1 MCSYDKPEL
10 CKLGSQLGRHCHQP
24 KGQRKTI
31 GGGWLL
37 FLTSD
42 AKIHP
47 HLLSWS
53 TKFVHSVMPIWL
65 FVMCFF
71 IVYCIFFTK
80 RHFSRS
86 SLACSISPLACPL
99 PSQLLQLFGLAW
111 LGFYVS
117 NGLMADRWI
126 HLLATS
132 IYMLVGESIPVV
144 AHVFGTERL
153 MQSNAIN

>member
-1 MCSYDKPEL
+1 MCSYDTPEL

-24 KGQRKTI
+24 KGQPKTI
-31 GGGWLL
+31 GGGWLH

-71 IVYCIFFTK
+71 IVYCIFSLSATSLAPLWPARF
-80 RHFSRS
+80 RLSLAHYLASCFS
-86 SLACSISPLACPL
+86 SL
-99 PSQLLQLFGLAW
+99 GW

-126 HLLATS
+126 HVLATS

>member
-1 MCSYDKPEL
+1 MCSYDTPEL

-24 KGQRKTI
+24 KGQPKTI

-47 HLLSWS
+47 SSQLINQ
-53 TKFVHSVMPIWL
+53 VHSVPIWL

-71 IVYCIFFTK
+71 IVYCIFSLSATSLAPLWPARF
-80 RHFSRS
+80 RLSLAHYLASCFS
-86 SLACSISPLACPL
+86 SL
-99 PSQLLQLFGLAW
+99 GW